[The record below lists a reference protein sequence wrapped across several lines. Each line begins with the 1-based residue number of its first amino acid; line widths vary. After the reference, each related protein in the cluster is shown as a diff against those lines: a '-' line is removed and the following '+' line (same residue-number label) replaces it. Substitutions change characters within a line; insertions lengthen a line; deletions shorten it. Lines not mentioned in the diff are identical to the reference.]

1 MTTEDILRTYS
12 SKFVELEALYRKRW
26 GGEGVRAPESHRL
39 QELMDAQTGQLLD
52 AYASAL
58 LCIQYAKN
66 ALGLLSCEAQRLDM
80 PALQARLKDEALKIE
95 VMSRHV

>member
-1 MTTEDILRTYS
+1 MTTEDILRTYAP
-12 SKFVELEALYRKRW
+12 KFVKLEQVYREQW
-26 GGEGVRAPESHRL
+26 AGGEILGAPEPEGSK
-39 QELMDAQTGQLLD
+39 ELGELLD